1 VIALRNA
8 GWLTISRLG
17 SDVLGLMLFVAISR
31 RLGPAGT
38 GVYAYGFAVA
48 GLISIGGTLGLEEY
62 GIREYARG
70 PRHARVP
77 LLASLLGVQWLMTG
91 GALLALAGVLISSSP
106 EAHTAG
112 VLLCLSTY
120 MLTGALAQ
128 TLFIPAY
135 AEQAMSFPAFA
146 DLGCRAGAS
155 LAAIAALQLGH
166 ESLAISLAGFPLAGL
181 VLVGI
186 AAGSARARLGS
197 LPGPS
202 SLRAVI
208 DMAREVWSF
217 AASELVFQ
225 IYTRSGLILISLLAG
240 EAVAGIY
247 ASGSKFIDVGIMP
260 LVFLGVASYPALSD
274 GFGRDPARFA
284 VLARDLMRS
293 TLFLA
298 GLLGWGLWFVVPAV
312 IVPLL
317 GERFAPA
324 REVVHW
330 MAGVAVVYAAEIALV
345 RLMLAAHLQ
354 IERLRLLA
362 ICTVVSLLV
371 NVALIS
377 AFGLGGAIGGAVLT
391 FAAIDAMYALALA
404 RRVPAL
410 QLGTLFAGYAAVVIA
425 ALIAGIAAQEL
436 EDSVCL
442 AAGSSLL
449 VFVGGCAM
457 LGLLP
462 PLPRLTAS
470 EAERAAGH
478 PATESPSRVDGGG

>member
-17 SDVLGLMLFVAISR
+17 SDLLGLLLFVAISR
-31 RLGPAGT
+31 KLGPAGT

-48 GLISIGGTLGLEEY
+48 GLVSIGGTLGLEEY

-70 PRHARVP
+70 PRHTRAR
-77 LLASLLGVQWLMTG
+77 LLASLLGVQGLMTG
-91 GALLALAGVLISSSP
+91 GALLALAGVLLASAP
-106 EAHTAG
+106 DAQTAG
-112 VLLCLSTY
+112 VLLSFCMYL
-120 MLTGALAQ
+120 LTGALAQ

-146 DLGCRAGAS
+146 DLACRAGAS
-155 LAAIAALQLGH
+155 LTAIAALQLGGA
-166 ESLAISLAGFPLAGL
+166 SLAVSLAGFPLAGL

-186 AAGSARARLGS
+186 AAGSARARAGALQ
-197 LPGPS
+197 GPD

-208 DMAREVWSF
+208 EMAREVWSF

-240 EAVAGIY
+240 ESAAGIY

-260 LVFLGVASYPALSD
+260 LIFLGVASYPALSD
-274 GFGRDPARFA
+274 GFGREPARFV
-284 VLARDLMRS
+284 VLARDLLRG
-293 TLFLA
+293 TLFLG
-298 GLLGWGLWFVVPAV
+298 GLLGWGLWFVVPAL

-324 REVVHW
+324 REILPW
-330 MAGVAVVYAAEIALV
+330 MAGVAVVYAAEIVLV

-362 ICTVVSLLV
+362 IGTAVSLLL

-377 AFGLGGAIGGAVLT
+377 LYGLGGAVAAALLT

-404 RRVPAL
+404 SRMPGLRPGSL
-410 QLGTLFAGYAAVVIA
+410 LAGYAAAVVA
-425 ALIAGIAAQEL
+425 ALIAGLAAQQL
-436 EDSVCL
+436 ASSVWA
-442 AAGSSLL
+442 AAGASLL
-449 VFVGGCAM
+449 VFVGACAGI
-457 LGLLP
+457 GLLP
-462 PLPRLTAS
+462 PLPRHALRDA
-470 EAERAAGH
+470 ARAAR
-478 PATESPSRVDGGG
+478 RVDGGG